1 MKKINKVVISF
12 MLVGLLAAAAWLA
25 TLAQSE
31 PVTGEGQTHQV
42 YLPLINM
49 GDSTATAQE
58 EVPAIIEAPVS
69 SEEVITAEVSAEVIS
84 EASQV
89 DETASAAAINPTI
102 TLNGPMEQFFGIRT
116 NSNHGWIT
124 DSCGFVQGTSRPTG
138 CGNSAPYGAW
148 IDGPMNPYRYGGHT
162 YFQIAHSENYRIKV
176 PSHNWGNRTSW
187 TMEGDTLPS
196 ARQAQES
203 FYNNRHWLFSVR
215 NVNGTLYGLTHH
227 EWYAPQNLQYVGGKP
242 FLKQDANSRYWITAI
257 GWAKSTTGG
266 TSWQMQPTSSGS
278 RRLVVVAEPSLPDA
292 IRCVYGFAHP
302 SNIVWD
308 AVSRYYYFFASSVH
322 YSGTGE
328 CVTSDTAKY
337 VSGVSLFR
345 TRTIEQ
351 PTGWSFWN
359 GNGWTLINHNTYQ
372 GNGNSGQMPYVF
384 WRKNGAGNS
393 AGDCGHL
400 NALNVRYHTPSRKWI
415 VLGNKWCVPKDGCQ
429 GQPQGQA
436 VFSWTSN
443 LASPR
448 DLDLTDPRP
457 ILNPSGQC
465 FAGRPYYSFFDVSG
479 SADDNYQNIGN
490 NPLLVMVNAEQ
501 DRYYHQFL
509 TLAGF

>member
-1 MKKINKVVISF
+1 MGKLKQVRLALIVII
-12 MLVGLLAAAAWLA
+12 LLTSSWPRAVLSQDQPS
-25 TLAQSE
+25 TS
-31 PVTGEGQTHQV
+31 EGQTHQL
-42 YLPLINM
+42 YLPLINNA
-49 GDSTATAQE
+49 GGATVITESLSLNNEQVAIE
-58 EVPAIIEAPVS
+58 EVALDEVALDEAVV
-69 SEEVITAEVSAEVIS
+69 EET
-84 EASQV
+84 V
-89 DETASAAAINPTI
+89 DAAAVNPVI
-102 TLNGPMEQFFGIRT
+102 TLNGPMAQFFGIRT
-116 NSNHGWIT
+116 NSSHGWIT
-124 DSCGFVQGTSRPTG
+124 DSCGFVQGTPPPAS
-138 CGNSAPYGAW
+138 CGKADHYGAW

-176 PSHNWGNRTSW
+176 PSHNWGNRTIW
-187 TMEGDTLPS
+187 RMEGDTLPS
-196 ARQAQES
+196 ARQTQES
-203 FYNNRHWLFSVR
+203 YYNNRHWLFSVR

-266 TSWQMQPTSSGS
+266 ASWQMQPTSNGS
-278 RRLVVVAEPSLPDA
+278 RRLVVVPEPSLPDA

-308 AVSRYYYFFASSVH
+308 AVSSYYYFFASSVH
-322 YSGTGE
+322 YSGAGQ
-328 CVTSDTAKY
+328 CVTNDTAKY
-337 VSGVSLFR
+337 ASGVSLFR

-384 WRKNGAGNS
+384 WRKNSAGN
-393 AGDCGHL
+393 CGHL

-415 VLGNKWCVPKDGCQ
+415 VLGNKWCVPPGECL
-429 GQPQGQA
+429 GQA

-448 DLDLTDPRP
+448 DLDRTDPRP

-465 FAGRPYYSFFDVSG
+465 FTGRPYYSFFDVSG

-501 DRYYHQFL
+501 DQYYHQFL
-509 TLAGF
+509 TLTGF